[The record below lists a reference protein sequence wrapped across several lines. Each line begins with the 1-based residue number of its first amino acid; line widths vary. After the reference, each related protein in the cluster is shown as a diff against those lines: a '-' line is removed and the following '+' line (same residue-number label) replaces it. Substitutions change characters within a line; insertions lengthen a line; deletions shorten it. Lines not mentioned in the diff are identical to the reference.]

1 MLLFL
6 MMKRGSIVAHAATH
20 MYIPQ
25 PTEMVRGLTSR
36 PMSGMFKIAPRM
48 LRAPPLMNISY
59 GEFMKEIEKDSGS
72 NQIERVVVTDDKN
85 KLTVY
90 SKDGS
95 EDDVDIPKISL
106 GDLYDKLIAKG
117 IDLVYSPDKNRN
129 IAMAADF
136 FLQYGLIFLIGFVA
150 IQTLAAT
157 RGAGSG
163 AGGAN
168 SPFTFGKSKALLSE
182 EKDIKVKFAD
192 VAGCEDAKA
201 DLQEV
206 VDFLKNP
213 IKYSVLGAK
222 IPKGCLLAG
231 PPGTGKT
238 LLAKAIAGEA
248 GVPFFSCS
256 ASEFVELFVGVGA
269 SRVRDLFVNANK
281 VAPCI
286 IFIDEIDAIGKA
298 RSNQPM
304 MGGNDEREQ
313 TINQLLTEMDGF
325 KENNG
330 VIVIAATNRADTLD
344 AALLRPGRFDR
355 RIQVEYPD
363 CAGRAAILAVHTKN
377 KPIDSSVCLE
387 SIAKVTAGYS
397 GADLANLANEAAILS
412 ARRNKETITMTEL
425 EDALEKIVL
434 GAERKSIAS
443 DEKRKLVAYHEA
455 GHALVALKVGTFDK
469 VRKVT
474 IIPRGK
480 AGGVTMFEPDMER
493 LDSGLYTRE
502 YLLNQIA
509 VALGGRVAE
518 EIAFGHDNVT
528 TGASSDIERVQ
539 QVARLM
545 VTMYGLSDKIGP
557 IAWKAGSAFE
567 PKYSEAILSEI
578 DSEVQALVQK
588 CYAMA
593 RDILVTNRC
602 MLDTIAEKLME
613 LESLS
618 GDELREIVLV

>member
-1 MLLFL
+1 

-20 MYIPQ
+20 MYIPH
-25 PTEMVRGLTSR
+25 PTEMVRSVVAR
-36 PMSGMFKIAPRM
+36 PMPGMHLGMLRQL
-48 LRAPPLMNISY
+48 LRAPPLLMNISY
-59 GEFMKEIEKDSGS
+59 GEFMKDIEKDSGS
-72 NQIERVVVTDDKN
+72 NQIERVVVTDDKT
-85 KLTVY
+85 KLTVFT
-90 SKDGS
+90 KDGS

-106 GDLYDKLIAKG
+106 GDLYDKLIEKG
-117 IDLVYSPDKNRN
+117 IDLVYSPDKNRT

-150 IQTLAAT
+150 LQTLAAT
-157 RGAGSG
+157 RGAGNGS
-163 AGGAN
+163 GGAF
-168 SPFTFGKSKALLSE
+168 SFGKSKALLSE

-256 ASEFVELFVGVGA
+256 ASEFIELFVGVGA

-286 IFIDEIDAIGKA
+286 IFIDEIDSIGKA
-298 RSNQPM
+298 RGNQSM
-304 MGGNDEREQ
+304 AGGNDEREQ

-330 VIVIAATNRADTLD
+330 VIVIAATNRADILD

-355 RIQVEYPD
+355 RIIVEYPD

-377 KPIDSSVCLE
+377 KPLDSTVCLD

-397 GADLANLANEAAILS
+397 GADLANLANEAAIIS
-412 ARRNKETITMTEL
+412 ARRNKEKITMAEF

-578 DSEVQALVQK
+578 DSEVQAVVQK

-593 RDILVTNRC
+593 RDILVTNRG
-602 MLDTIAEKLME
+602 MLDTIAEKLIE
-613 LESLS
+613 RESLS
-618 GDELREIVLV
+618 GEELREIVA

>member
-1 MLLFL
+1 
-6 MMKRGSIVAHAATH
+6 MMKRGSIVAHVVTH
-20 MYIPQ
+20 DVYIPR
-25 PTEMVRGLTSR
+25 PTTEMVRSMRPGMGLSSR
-36 PMSGMFKIAPRM
+36 MGMVPV
-48 LRAPPLMNISY
+48 RAPPLLMNISY
-59 GEFMKEIEKDSGS
+59 GEFMKDVEKDSGS
-72 NQIERVVVTDDKN
+72 NQIERVVVTDDKT
-85 KLTVY
+85 KLTVFT
-90 SKDGS
+90 KDGS

-157 RGAGSG
+157 RGGGGG

-168 SPFTFGKSKALLSE
+168 SPFNFGKSKALLSE

-213 IKYSVLGAK
+213 TKYSVLGAK

-298 RSNQPM
+298 RGNQPM

-325 KENNG
+325 KENTG
-330 VIVIAATNRADTLD
+330 VIVIAATNRADILD

-355 RIQVEYPD
+355 RITVEYPD

-377 KPIDSSVCLE
+377 KPIDSTVCLE

-412 ARRNKETITMTEL
+412 ARRNKEKITMAEL

-443 DEKRKLVAYHEA
+443 EEKRKLVAYHEA

-567 PKYSEAILSEI
+567 PKYSEAILYEI
-578 DSEVQALVQK
+578 DSEVQAIVQK

-593 RDILVTNRC
+593 RDILVTNRGL
-602 MLDTIAEKLME
+602 LDTIALKLII

-618 GDELREIVLV
+618 GEELREIAA